1 MFSNFKSHMASLIA
15 EHLNARHL
23 CTSVVHARSMCP
35 PRSTMYGQMGLGG
48 LLQLGIGGG
57 R

>member
-1 MFSNFKSHMASLIA
+1 MFSNFKSHMASLIP

-23 CTSVVHARSMCP
+23 CTSAVHARSMCP
-35 PRSTMYGQMGLGG
+35 PRSTTYAQMGLGG